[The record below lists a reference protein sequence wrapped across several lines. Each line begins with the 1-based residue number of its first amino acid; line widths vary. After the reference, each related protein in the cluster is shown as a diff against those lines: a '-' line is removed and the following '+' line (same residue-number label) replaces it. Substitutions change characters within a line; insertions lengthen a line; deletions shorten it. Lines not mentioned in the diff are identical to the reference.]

1 MSMRPGMR
9 VDEKEDGDEDIW
21 HILSFCV
28 CGGVG
33 NTEQKNIQWQH
44 PKQKTK
50 KQFTFILQYAI
61 TQNWLYFHLK
71 NRSDDLYI
79 LNSVCVFFV
88 FSLSPQHL
96 PCLDPICRI
105 RVNVVL
111 RCYVNG
117 EDEQKL
123 VLTGRFTLIQLCA
136 KLWKNCLFFAAAL
149 FMSKQIMGK
158 RDEHDM

>member
-1 MSMRPGMR
+1 MINLLRKPDIGPSYVSTIHITIQPSIPLRKQIYQNQSRNLKLHIDSRCQSRSPPPSFKQMSMRPGMR

-61 TQNWLYFHLK
+61 TQDWLYFHLK

-79 LNSVCVFFV
+79 LNSVCVFWV
-88 FSLSPQHL
+88 FFTQSATSPL
-96 PCLDPICRI
+96 P
-105 RVNVVL
+105 
-111 RCYVNG
+111 G
-117 EDEQKL
+117 
-123 VLTGRFTLIQLCA
+123 
-136 KLWKNCLFFAAAL
+136 
-149 FMSKQIMGK
+149 
-158 RDEHDM
+158 